1 MLKDELPSCK
11 EAAFDDKGCKVTV
24 FIIQCI
30 NQKHSCHKN
39 ENKAKYQNYFWK
51 IEKENKEFFFFL
63 LMNN

>member
-39 ENKAKYQNYFWK
+39 EK
-51 IEKENKEFFFFL
+51 IEKENKEIFSSYL
-63 LMNN
+63 WIIDL